1 MSSGWVIV
9 ALPFAKTRTDS
20 LAAAVAAAAGAPAS
34 AAGSP
39 TATMAPAVIQRRCT
53 RSVISYPVLS
63 VHPTSNHTTL
73 IGRWLIR
80 GKGAGL
86 PRRAPADDRRHDE
99 DGSRAEHQRAECH
112 GRRTGRR
119 GRYRRRGRTNASRR
133 PDHIAVEGQGT
144 VSGQGAPTVEAAA
157 DADGCP
163 RGQRDAGQRDQV
175 PLERRGGSQRGRA
188 GHLPEH
194 VAGTGS
200 VAEHDPRTA
209 RGRQRGSDLE

>member
-39 TATMAPAVIQRRCT
+39 TATIAPAVIQRRCA

-80 GKGAGL
+80 GKEVGYLEGRRRSAMGAALVDGVDTGIGGEFRLGL
-86 PRRAPADDRRHDE
+86 KPGRMRDHLLHGSRWRRQVGDSRDRRRCRRA
-99 DGSRAEHQRAECH
+99 
-112 GRRTGRR
+112 GRRCH
-119 GRYRRRGRTNASRR
+119 RRRGDASPPPSTSTPRLGARASWGRRRMGAGSAPRNGNALQV
-133 PDHIAVEGQGT
+133 HIDG
-144 VSGQGAPTVEAAA
+144 AAA
-157 DADGCP
+157 
-163 RGQRDAGQRDQV
+163 
-175 PLERRGGSQRGRA
+175 
-188 GHLPEH
+188 LP
-194 VAGTGS
+194 AI
-200 VAEHDPRTA
+200 
-209 RGRQRGSDLE
+209 